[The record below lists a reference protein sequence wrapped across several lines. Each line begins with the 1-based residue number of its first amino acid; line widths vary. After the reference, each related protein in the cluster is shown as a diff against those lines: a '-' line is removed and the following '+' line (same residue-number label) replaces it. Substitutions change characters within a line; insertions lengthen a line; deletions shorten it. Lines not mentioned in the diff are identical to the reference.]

1 MLRVDTIQT
10 RLRRLEE
17 VVTELR
23 DLAKLAHADLRGSL
37 RSMWAVERGLQLGI
51 EILLDIGNHIL
62 SAQYGTGSDR
72 YQDIIEQLAGQGILD
87 EDLHRRLRGIAGF
100 RNILVHDYLRLD
112 PDRVEEA
119 LATAPRDFD
128 DFALAIRRWFEGRAT
143 KET

>member
-1 MLRVDTIQT
+1 MVLKADSIQA

-23 DLAKLAHADLRGSL
+23 ELAKLDRADLRSSL
-37 RSMWAVERGLQLGI
+37 RNMWAVERGLQLGA

-62 SAQYGTGSDR
+62 SAQYGTTSER

-87 EDLHRRLRGIAGF
+87 EDLHKRLWGLGGF

-112 PDRVEEA
+112 PERVEEA
-119 LATAPRDFD
+119 LGTAPRDFD
-128 DFALAIRRWFEGRAT
+128 DFARAVRRWLEGRT
-143 KET
+143 G

>member
-1 MLRVDTIQT
+1 MVLRADSVQA

-23 DLAKLAHADLRGSL
+23 ELAKLDHAALRGSL
-37 RSMWAVERGLQLGI
+37 RNMWAVERGLQLGA
-51 EILLDIGNHIL
+51 EILLDVGNHIL
-62 SAQYGTGSDR
+62 SAQYGTTSDR

-87 EDLHRRLRGIAGF
+87 EGLHQRLWGLAGF

-119 LATAPRDFD
+119 LAQAPQDFD
-128 DFALAIRRWFEGRAT
+128 DFARAIRRWLEERPG
-143 KET
+143 

>member
-1 MLRVDTIQT
+1 MVLRTDAVKA
-10 RLRRLEE
+10 RLQRLEE

-23 DLAKLAHADLRGSL
+23 ELAKLDRGALRGSL

-62 SAQYGTGSDR
+62 SAQYGATSDR
-72 YQDIIEQLAGQGILD
+72 YQDIVEQLAGQGILD
-87 EDLHRRLRGIAGF
+87 QGLHRRLRGIAGF

-112 PDRVEEA
+112 PDKVEEA

-128 DFALAIRRWFEGRAT
+128 DFALAIRGWLEGRAT
-143 KET
+143 S

>member
-1 MLRVDTIQT
+1 MVLRVDSIQA

-23 DLAKLAHADLRGSL
+23 ELAKLGHVALRGSL
-37 RSMWAVERGLQLGI
+37 RDMWAVERGLQLGI

-128 DFALAIRRWFEGRAT
+128 DFALAIRRWLEGRST
-143 KET
+143 